1 MTRRYVGV
9 CRRSEI
15 LELFLGVSGTRW
27 RSAKL
32 TAAMSTSQTL
42 GVPCGCLSG
51 FPSSCTSVSWKRVSF
66 LASGGSGNHQLPH
79 PLGAGRGLGVQA
91 SPLNPGAG
99 ALETGTAG
107 LLPSHLLQGAQLS
120 LMSLEAGMHL
130 SAPGPLGRY
139 GSQSSLEPGEP
150 VGVGEPADGGCSP
163 QPPGTCRQV
172 V

>member
-1 MTRRYVGV
+1 MEVSQADGSHVNLADTRSSPWLPLRFPQQLY
-9 CRRSEI
+9 
-15 LELFLGVSGTRW
+15 L
-27 RSAKL
+27 
-32 TAAMSTSQTL
+32 SQ
-42 GVPCGCLSG
+42 
-51 FPSSCTSVSWKRVSF
+51 
-66 LASGGSGNHQLPH
+66 
-79 PLGAGRGLGVQA
+79 
-91 SPLNPGAG
+91 
-99 ALETGTAG
+99 LETGLIPCQWRVRKPSAAPSAWGWEGPGSSGIPSEPRGRRPGDRDGGAPPLPPTALAQRTWSKG
-107 LLPSHLLQGAQLS
+107 LVRLLQGAQLS

>member
-1 MTRRYVGV
+1 MTRWYVGV

-15 LELFLGVSGTRW
+15 LELFLGVSGTQW
-27 RSAKL
+27 RSTKL

-42 GVPCGCLSG
+42 GVPRGCLSG

-107 LLPSHLLQGAQLS
+107 LLPSHLLLWPSG
-120 LMSLEAGMHL
+120 
-130 SAPGPLGRY
+130 PGPKAWCV
-139 GSQSSLEPGEP
+139 SCKVPSL
-150 VGVGEPADGGCSP
+150 ASCLW
-163 QPPGTCRQV
+163 RQV
-172 V
+172 CTCQRLAHWAAMEARAVWSRESL